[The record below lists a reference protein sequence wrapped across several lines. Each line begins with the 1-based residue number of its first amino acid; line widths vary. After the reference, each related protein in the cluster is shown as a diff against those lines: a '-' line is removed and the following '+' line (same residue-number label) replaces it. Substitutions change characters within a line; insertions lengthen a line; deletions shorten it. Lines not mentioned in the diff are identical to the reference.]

1 MALNEQQKRVP
12 KNRVS
17 ITYDVEIGNA
27 VETVELPF
35 IVGVLGDFS
44 ADKEE
49 REPLH
54 ERNFIDLDKDNFDSV
69 LERIAPRLQMKV
81 ENTLE
86 GDDSVFEA
94 DISFKSMKDF
104 EPEALIDKPHPSSQH
119 PPRERRAEGIAPAG
133 GASGPWCENG
143 RLCGLGH
150 ADSLRLD
157 SGGASGR
164 P

>member
-94 DISFKSMKDF
+94 DISFNSMKDF
-104 EPEALIDKPHPSSQH
+104 EPEAPNMRFP
-119 PPRERRAEGIAPAG
+119 G
-133 GASGPWCENG
+133 G
-143 RLCGLGH
+143 
-150 ADSLRLD
+150 
-157 SGGASGR
+157 
-164 P
+164 